1 MQVRTSQDRWR
12 VGSLNLA
19 HKRIKFLIVV
29 FMVFI
34 LFFAARLVQIQV
46 IQASAYK
53 ARAANEMESTRTIP
67 APRGDITDIN
77 GVSFARSVSAINIVV
92 DQTQITDAPRVANF
106 VAPILGI
113 PVAEVQSAIS
123 GVKRYS
129 MVLKNAKPAM
139 WDALTSALTSYN
151 STLESKN
158 FDQRIIG
165 FFAERGYIREYP
177 SGTLTSSL
185 IGFVRDDGVG
195 ASGIESSMNSLITGT
210 AGRYS
215 YARGFGAEIPGSQSE
230 IIAAKQGTSVRLT
243 IDRDI
248 QWIASKAISEAVSK
262 SRAAN
267 GTVIVMDP
275 KTGAILAH
283 ATAPTFDPNNTKNV
297 SQYLMRNPS
306 VQDVY
311 EPGSTGK
318 VMTLAAA
325 MEEKKITPQ
334 TVFSVPYSLKRGG
347 ETFHDHERH
356 PTQQLTTAGILAVSS
371 NTGTIKIGELLS
383 NQTLHSY
390 LSKFGI
396 GRNTG
401 SGLPGESRGIFHPV
415 KQWSGTTAP
424 TVAFGQGYS
433 VTAMQATSVF
443 ATIANDGVRVTPTV
457 IAGTTDTSGK
467 FTARNSGSSERV
479 ISQSTAEAM
488 RKMMEGVVSS
498 NGTAPSAA
506 IAGYRVAGKTGT
518 AMRIDPSCGCY
529 SGYTASFIGFAPA
542 DKPKFVI
549 SVTIQDP
556 KGAHYGGSLGG
567 PVFKEVMTFVLQ
579 SQHVA
584 PTSSKLEP
592 VALNASELGKLKK
605 VEANSKPSDN
615 KKIEITQASVKK
627 R

>member
-1 MQVRTSQDRWR
+1 M
-12 VGSLNLA
+12 GSLLLA
-19 HKRIKFLIVV
+19 HKRIKFLIVLCL
-29 FMVFI
+29 VFI
-34 LFFAARLVQIQV
+34 LFFAVRLVQIQV
-46 IQASAYK
+46 IQANSYK
-53 ARAANEMESTRTIP
+53 VRAANEMESTRTIP

-106 VAPILGI
+106 VAPILGLS
-113 PVAEVQSAIS
+113 VAEVQSAIS
-123 GVKRYS
+123 GVKKYS
-129 MVLKNAKPAM
+129 MVYKNAKPAM
-139 WDALTSALTSYN
+139 WDSLTNALASYN
-151 STLESKN
+151 STLDSRH

-177 SGTLTSSL
+177 SGSLTSSL
-185 IGFVRDDGVG
+185 IGFVREDGVG

-215 YARGFGAEIPGSQSE
+215 YARGLGAEIPGSQSE

-248 QWIASKAISEAVSK
+248 QWIASKAIADVVSK
-262 SRAAN
+262 SHAAN

-283 ATAPTFDPNNTKNV
+283 ATAPTFDPNNTKKV

-325 MEEKKITPQ
+325 LEENKITAQ
-334 TVFSVPYSLKRGG
+334 SVFSVPYQIKRGG
-347 ETFHDHERH
+347 DTFHDHEHH
-356 PTQQLTTAGILAVSS
+356 PTQQLTSAGILAVSS
-371 NTGTIKIGELLS
+371 NTGTIQIGELLS
-383 NQTLHSY
+383 NNTLYSY

-396 GRNTG
+396 GQNTG
-401 SGLPGESRGIFHPV
+401 SGLPGESRGILHPV
-415 KQWSGTTAP
+415 SQWSGTTAP

-467 FTARNSGSSERV
+467 FTARNLGKSERV
-479 ISQSTAEAM
+479 ISQSTAETM
-488 RKMMEGVVSS
+488 RKMMEGVVSA

-506 IAGYRVAGKTGT
+506 IPGYRVAGKTGT

-542 DKPKFVI
+542 DKPKYVI

-579 SQHVA
+579 SEHVA
-584 PTSSKLEP
+584 PTGTKLEP
-592 VALNASELGKLKK
+592 VALNASQLRTQKK
-605 VEANSKPSDN
+605 VEVPSKPSDN
-615 KKIEITQASVKK
+615 KKTEIAQASVKK